1 MIDGSSDPSSPFN
14 TSHIT
19 TSTDAN
25 VYAVPSRE
33 SNSDP
38 KKRKL
43 ADQDGQAAGS
53 TAGTVRY
60 TQLVFTNKK
69 IVEVHAILKRECE
82 ELTRACVRPIFPET
96 LYD

>member
-1 MIDGSSDPSSPFN
+1 MIDGSLDPSSPFN
-14 TSHIT
+14 TSHIA

-25 VYAVPSRE
+25 VYAAPCRE

-53 TAGTVRY
+53 VAGNARY
-60 TQLVFTNKK
+60 TEAVLTNKQITK
-69 IVEVHAILKRECE
+69 VHAILKKECE
-82 ELTRACVRPIFPET
+82 ELARACVRPDF
-96 LYD
+96 LN